1 MNVSTEGMRPES
13 LNALDMLGKYFFE
26 HTGKP
31 LILNAGTNG
40 DHANGEFS
48 NGWKFDI
55 IDQLDGDDYGR
66 GKFLDQFIR
75 YGRTWE

>member
-1 MNVSTEGMRPES
+1 MRNPNMNVSTEGMRPES

-48 NGWKFDI
+48 HYNGWKAQFI
-55 IDQLDGDDYGR
+55 KYGR
-66 GKFLDQFIR
+66 SLKLVFIKV
-75 YGRTWE
+75 